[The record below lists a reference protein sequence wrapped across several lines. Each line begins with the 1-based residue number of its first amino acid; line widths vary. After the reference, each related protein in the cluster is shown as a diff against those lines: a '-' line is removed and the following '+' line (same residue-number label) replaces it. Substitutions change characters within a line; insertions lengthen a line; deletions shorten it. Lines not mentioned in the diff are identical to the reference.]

1 MLQDN
6 PLLAQL
12 KQQLHSQTPRAEGTI
27 KAHEKGYGF
36 LETDNK
42 KSYFVSS
49 QNMKNVLNG
58 DKVSGILV
66 QNGDKT
72 AFEPETL
79 LEPALNIF
87 LGQVSFDNK
96 VLDIIPEKHAKFS
109 IRAKVSTNVT
119 HQLKAGDWVKAK
131 LISHPLQDKNGFS
144 AEITQFITQD
154 NTPDQLW
161 LIALARQNLDASL
174 PIDYDWQLID
184 HEKIERIDLTDLDF
198 FTIDSKE
205 TQDMDDALSIT
216 RDKQGNYCLQI
227 AIADP
232 SAYIAENSETDNTA
246 YQRCFSTY
254 LPGFTVPML
263 PKSLSNELCSL
274 KEHQKRPAL
283 VCKTIITP
291 DGDIDYQSSEFNLAW
306 VTSKAKLNYKN
317 VSEFI
322 DHQIDIDTDI
332 PTLSDQLIS
341 LQELAQIRNLW
352 RQKNALLF
360 KDNHEYRFIFDQQ
373 RQLIDIVKESKLT
386 AHKMV
391 EEAMVIANQVF
402 THTLKAELGFGIFN
416 THQGFEPKYLDSV
429 VKLLSENQIEEF
441 NKERIA
447 TFDGYRDLRRL
458 IQQNELLE
466 YRLRR
471 YQASADFSIEPNA
484 HFGLGFDS
492 YATWTSPIR
501 KYGDLLNH
509 RLLKSILEKHIH
521 DKPNQQ
527 ILPLMN
533 ERRKTVRFAE
543 REVNEKLYQKFLA
556 DKIGQPFDAQ
566 IIDLNRGG
574 AKVRLTAIGAVAFM
588 PSSLIHPIRNEVAM
602 LPEEGLIKIKEQV
615 TYRLLDKVTVILNE
629 IKTDTSTIIVK
640 NA

>member
-42 KSYFVSS
+42 KSYFISA

-79 LEPALNIF
+79 LESALNIF
-87 LGQVSFDNK
+87 LGQVSFNNK
-96 VLDIIPEKHAKFS
+96 MLEIVPEKLSKFN
-109 IRAKVSTNVT
+109 IRAKINTNVT
-119 HQLKAGDWVKAK
+119 QQLKAGDWVKAK
-131 LISHPLQDKNGFS
+131 LTSHPLQDKNGFS
-144 AEITQFITQD
+144 AEITQFITQS
-154 NTPDQLW
+154 NTLEQLW
-161 LIALARQNLDASL
+161 LIALARQNLASSS
-174 PIDYDWQLID
+174 PIDNDWQLI
-184 HEKIERIDLTDLDF
+184 ENNQIERIDLTDQNF

-205 TQDMDDALSIT
+205 TQDMDDALSISK
-216 RDKQGNYCLQI
+216 DDQGYYHLQV

-232 SAYIAENSETDNTA
+232 SAYIAENSQTDNMA

-254 LPGFTVPML
+254 LSGFTVPML

-283 VCKTIITP
+283 ICKTIITP
-291 DGDIDYQSSEFNLAW
+291 DGNIEYESSKFNLGW

-322 DHQIDIDTDI
+322 DNQVDISTDI
-332 PTLSDQLIS
+332 PTISEQLIY
-341 LQELAQIRNLW
+341 LQELAQIRNQW
-352 RQKNALLF
+352 RQKYALLF
-360 KDNHEYRFIFDQQ
+360 KDNHEYRFVFDQQ

-402 THTLKAELGFGIFN
+402 THKLKSELGFGIFN
-416 THQGFEPKYLDSV
+416 IHHGFEPKYLDSV

-441 NKERIA
+441 DKERIA
-447 TFDGYRDLRRL
+447 TFEGYRDLRRL

-509 RLLKSILEKHIH
+509 RLLKAMLQKHTH
-521 DKPNQQ
+521 NKPNQE
-527 ILPLMN
+527 ILSLMN
-533 ERRKTVRFAE
+533 ERRKTIRFAE
-543 REVNEKLYQKFLA
+543 REVNEKLYQQFLA
-556 DKIGQPFDAQ
+556 DKIGQQFDAQ

-588 PSSLIHPIRNEVAM
+588 PSSLIHAIRNEVTM
-602 LPEEGLIKIKEQV
+602 LPEEGLIKIKDQV
-615 TYRLLDKVTVILNE
+615 TYKLLDKLTVTLNE

-640 NA
+640 NT